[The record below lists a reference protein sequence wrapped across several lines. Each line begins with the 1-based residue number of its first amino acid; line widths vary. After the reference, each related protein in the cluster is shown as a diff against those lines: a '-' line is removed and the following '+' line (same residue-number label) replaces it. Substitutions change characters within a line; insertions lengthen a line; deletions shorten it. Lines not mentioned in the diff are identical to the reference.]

1 MSNEGTMIDMFKI
14 FIVEDDTGLVNL
26 LKEYLHKFGYM
37 TQSVHDFETVRDQFE
52 SYGPHLVLLDI
63 NLPKYDGYYWCRQFR
78 ASPPAR
84 LSSSPPVT
92 ENGSG
97 DGLGKRRRRLYNQT
111 F

>member
-52 SYGPHLVLLDI
+52 SYGPTLCFWISICQNTTAIIGAGSSAPLHLPDYLHLR
-63 NLPKYDGYYWCRQFR
+63 P
-78 ASPPAR
+78 
-84 LSSSPPVT
+84 
-92 ENGSG
+92 
-97 DGLGKRRRRLYNQT
+97 
-111 F
+111 